1 MANDRNGVPIS
12 PGTSYVLIGPALKD
26 NGATT
31 LLSIGGTIVSATTNE
46 LAQVGSF
53 GGGGGVS
60 DGNKGDITVSS
71 SGTVWTV
78 NSGAVSAA
86 EVTGLGTA
94 ATQNTFGA
102 GDPLGALSA
111 LALFPVLD
119 AYGQVPMA
127 HLYLR
132 LLSAMSLA

>member
-1 MANDRNGVPIS
+1 MANDRNGTPIT
-12 PGTSYVLIGPALKD
+12 PGTDYVVVGKALKD

-31 LLSIGGTIVSATTNE
+31 LLSLGGRPTSVTTNE
-46 LAQVGSF
+46 IAQVGSF

-71 SGTVWTV
+71 GGTVWTV
-78 NSGAVSAA
+78 NSGAVAAA

-111 LALFPVLD
+111 LALFPMLD

-127 HLYLR
+127 NLYLR
-132 LLSAMSLA
+132 LLSATSLA